1 MLRNCD
7 FLWLTVFTLCLVV
20 AMEREK
26 KGKEEGKGKKNE
38 REEKIFPF
46 DVFEWRKEENVRVLS
61 FLCLACKG
69 ENVWFYL
76 CTLINNEKIHILEHL

>member
-46 DVFEWRKEENVRVLS
+46 EVFEWRKEEYVRVLS
-61 FLCLACKG
+61 FF
-69 ENVWFYL
+69 VWFAKGKMCVFTFVPL
-76 CTLINNEKIHILEHL
+76 LIMRKFLY